1 MLIRVFF
8 CGIIVMFNIL
18 FNKEENM
25 KTLTVTKNDS
35 GQRLDKFLI
44 KYLSSMPKS
53 LVYKSLRKKRVK
65 VNGTRAKEDYIL
77 SEGDNLELYIND
89 EFFEAKTDEE
99 EFLSLSSGELD
110 IVYED
115 ENIIIVNKPQGL
127 SVHADESKTPDTL
140 INRIKRYLYNKG
152 EFNPDDDLTFSP
164 TLAHRIDKNTQGLV
178 IAAKNSESLRILNEK
193 IKYKE
198 IRKFYL
204 CIIRGHINREESTL
218 KAFHFKDE
226 KAKNAIISD
235 VKKPGFKEM
244 ITKYKL
250 KHRYK
255 SHDLLEIELI
265 TGRTHQIRAH
275 MAHIGHPLLGDG
287 KYGKLDKN
295 SPLRRQALIAFRL
308 IFDFKTES
316 GILSYLNNKEIR
328 IEHPT
333 LVSREIEE
341 NL

>member
-1 MLIRVFF
+1 
-8 CGIIVMFNIL
+8 
-18 FNKEENM
+18 M

-65 VNGTRAKEDYIL
+65 VNGIRAKEDFLL
-77 SEGDNLELYIND
+77 SEGDTLELYIND
-89 EFFEAKTDEE
+89 EFFETKSEKD
-99 EFLSLSSGELD
+99 EFLSLTSCDID

-115 ENIIIVNKPQGL
+115 KNIIIVNKSQGL

-140 INRIKRYLYNKG
+140 INRIKKYLYDKG
-152 EFNPDDDLTFSP
+152 EFCPDSDLTFSP

-198 IRKFYL
+198 IKKFYL
-204 CIIRGHINREESTL
+204 CIIRGHINKEENTL

-226 KAKNAIISD
+226 NTKTAIISD
-235 VKKPGFKEM
+235 VKKPGFKEI
-244 ITKYKL
+244 ITKYKV

-255 SHDLLEIELI
+255 NHDLLEVELI

-275 MAHIGHPLLGDG
+275 LSHVGHSLLGDG
-287 KYGKLDKN
+287 KYGHLGKN
-295 SPLRRQALIAFRL
+295 SPLKRQALLAYKL
-308 IFDFKTES
+308 IFDFKTDS
-316 GILSYLNNKEIR
+316 GILSYLNKKEIR
-328 IEHPT
+328 IDRPT
-333 LVSREIEE
+333 LVSKEIED